1 MLLQSSAS
9 ASDHLNSNQALS
21 GQDDDQTSPLDP
33 IVRIGS
39 VDAPSATNIE
49 RVITIPIDITK
60 LDDGITSINGFNI
73 KVHYDSS
80 ALNLIHSEEESLEI
94 LADNIPLMDA
104 ISQLS
109 GSAAGW
115 LVDEATEQ
123 SGEGAS
129 KLTAVAGMLTETA
142 TGGMFHLSLIHI

>member
-1 MLLQSSAS
+1 MLQSSAS

-80 ALNLIHSEEESLEI
+80 ALNLIQSEEESLEI

-109 GSAAGW
+109 G
-115 LVDEATEQ
+115 
-123 SGEGAS
+123 
-129 KLTAVAGMLTETA
+129 
-142 TGGMFHLSLIHI
+142 